1 MTTWILAG
9 ALLAAAADPASAA
22 LSRPPLP
29 VAAGV
34 AGAVA
39 PKPGGGTAAARGPAF
54 VAVIDPGH
62 GGEKEGAVGADG
74 AMEKE
79 VTLQIAR
86 RLKARLERM
95 GGKVLL
101 TRTGDTTVPLANRA
115 ALANAERADV
125 FVSIHLNSM
134 PERARSRARGVETY
148 FLSADATDASATAV
162 AARENAD
169 RLAGEPEPDP
179 SDPVAGILSSLEDTA
194 NLAESSRLAYAVHER
209 MVAAATAED
218 RGVKQ
223 APFYVLAGA
232 RMPAVLLEVGF
243 LSHPEEG
250 AKLRSSAHQDRIA
263 QGIADGV
270 AAWRKGGRAAAAR

>member
-1 MTTWILAG
+1 VLSGLAL
-9 ALLAAAADPASAA
+9 ALALAAAP
-22 LSRPPLP
+22 
-29 VAAGV
+29 AAGEPF
-34 AGAVA
+34 AV
-39 PKPGGGTAAARGPAF
+39 
-54 VAVIDPGH
+54 VIDPGH
-62 GGEKEGAVGADG
+62 GGDKEGAVSADG
-74 AMEKE
+74 AREKD

-86 RLKARLERM
+86 RLAARLKHQGAR
-95 GGKVLL
+95 VIL
-101 TRTGDTTVPLANRA
+101 TRTGDSPVPLAQRA

-134 PERARSRARGVETY
+134 PSRSQRARSRGVETF

-169 RLAGEPEPDP
+169 RLAGEPDLDP
-179 SDPVAGILSSLEDTA
+179 GDPVAGILEDLEQTASLA
-194 NLAESSRLAYAVHER
+194 ASSRLAQSIHESVVR
-209 MVAAATAED
+209 GCDAED

-250 AKLRSSAHQDRIA
+250 KRLRNPQYQERIA
-263 QGIADGV
+263 RAV
-270 AAWRKGGRAAAAR
+270 AEGLTRWRASARQASLR